1 MATLTTDLWI
11 AAHVRRCAVD
21 GIGATVVR
29 KGDPVGGAVVV
40 KLYLAGQGCRVM
52 TRMTGPDGEPGWM
65 AALGGS
71 LVPEAEADAYIARQI
86 KYDSDLWVLEVDD
99 PKGRHPFEGRML

>member
-1 MATLTTDLWI
+1 MATLTTELWI
-11 AAHVRRCAVD
+11 GAHVRRCTIE

-29 KGDPVGGAVVV
+29 KGDPTGGAVLV

-65 AALGGS
+65 AALGGG
-71 LVPEAEADAYIARQI
+71 LVPEADADAYIARQI
-86 KYDSDLWVLEVDD
+86 RYDPDLWVLEVDD
-99 PKGRHPFEGRML
+99 PKGRHPFEGKML

>member
-1 MATLTTDLWI
+1 MATLSTDLWI
-11 AAHVRRCAVD
+11 QAHVRRCAVD

-29 KGDPVGGAVVV
+29 KGDPVGGAVLV

-65 AALGGS
+65 AALGGN

-86 KYDSDLWVLEVDD
+86 TYDSDLWVLEVDD